1 MKIFSYSFFQQWNR
15 TWILYTF
22 PYWEPTTIAKAHIQT
37 ATDVNWI
44 TQTQNLKQG
53 TSKNLQTSEKRRE
66 KRRDVF
72 KDLSNIYDGRLFYED
87 C

>member
-1 MKIFSYSFFQQWNR
+1 M
-15 TWILYTF
+15 
-22 PYWEPTTIAKAHIQT
+22 
-37 ATDVNWI
+37 NWI